1 MTSEPTETST
11 PAPTTTSTTARD
23 VTSYDSLTDRG
34 KELFQTVLVDGPIER
49 EKNAVPE
56 RLWEAESVRYEG
68 SVYTLSKS
76 RV

>member
-1 MTSEPTETST
+1 
-11 PAPTTTSTTARD
+11 
-23 VTSYDSLTDRG
+23 LTDRG